1 VFVRVLIAFATPA
14 SGFGLC
20 LTVVVGVRGPETFIV
35 NSGLTRSV
43 FVPFISVPSV
53 TDQTAS
59 SAVLIPHLRVMQAL
73 EALRLGRAVLVQ
85 DDEDR
90 ENEADLVVAASR
102 ISRETMATL
111 IRDGS
116 GIVCLCITPA
126 HAQALRLKPMV
137 EDNRTRFG
145 TAFTASIEA
154 AEGISTGVSAID
166 RVTTVQAAMRV
177 VRPPL
182 ADSQAFVYEGSRR
195 DIVSPGHVFPLVARA
210 GGVLERKGHTEASVD
225 LARWAGLEP
234 AGVLCELMNP
244 DGTMAVGAD
253 VTAYSTV
260 HGLVIVHIEEL
271 IAYAKA
277 HPSATSV

>member
-1 VFVRVLIAFATPA
+1 MSLIST
-14 SGFGLC
+14 
-20 LTVVVGVRGPETFIV
+20 
-35 NSGLTRSV
+35 
-43 FVPFISVPSV
+43 PSV
-53 TDQTAS
+53 INPTAS
-59 SAVLIPHLRVMQAL
+59 SAVLIPHLRVTQAL
-73 EALRLGRAVLVQ
+73 EALRLGRPVLVH

-154 AEGISTGVSAID
+154 ADGISTGVSAID
-166 RVTTVQAAMRV
+166 RVTTIQAAMRAL
-177 VRPPL
+177 RPSL
-182 ADSQAFVYEGSRR
+182 ADSLTDSQAFEYDGSRS

-225 LARWAGLEP
+225 LARWAGLAP

-244 DGTMAVGAD
+244 DGTMAVGAGELDFGHWTLD
-253 VTAYSTV
+253 VGRWTLDV
-260 HGLVIVHIEEL
+260 GL
-271 IAYAKA
+271 
-277 HPSATSV
+277 